1 MNIVIIGNGITGIT
15 CARNIRKLNSN
26 ASITVIS
33 EETEHFFSR
42 TALMYIYMGH
52 MKFEHTKPYED
63 WFWSKNR
70 INLIKAYVK
79 TLNTKDKILLFD
91 NGKSIAYDK
100 LIIASGSKPNK
111 FGWPGEN
118 LNGVQ
123 GLYSIQDLEEME
135 KNTKN
140 ISSAVLVG
148 GGLIGI
154 EMAEMLHSRSIK
166 VIMFVRENLYWR
178 NVLPQSESQLIGK
191 HIAGHG
197 IDLRF
202 NIELKEIISDDRNRV
217 AGVITNTGET
227 IECQFVGLT
236 AGVKP
241 NIEFLEKNEIETE
254 RGILINECFETS
266 IPDVY
271 AAGDCAQFRR
281 PKSGEPAIEQLW
293 YTGKMQAETLAKT
306 ICGDKS
312 DYNRGIWFNSAKF
325 FDIEYQTYGQVL
337 SEINDQQK
345 SFYWE
350 HPNGKHAFRANY
362 NNTDESILG
371 FNFIGIRF
379 RQIIAEEWIR
389 ERKTIG
395 FVIQNLKKGWFDP
408 EFSKAFYNDISHS
421 YLQSLKFDFMNN
433 KTLES

>member
-337 SEINDQQK
+337 PEINDQQK

-379 RQIIAEEWIR
+379 RHYCRRVDPGA
-389 ERKTIG
+389 
-395 FVIQNLKKGWFDP
+395 QNNRFCNSKFEKG
-408 EFSKAFYNDISHS
+408 
-421 YLQSLKFDFMNN
+421 LV
-433 KTLES
+433 

>member
-337 SEINDQQK
+337 PEINDQQK

-395 FVIQNLKKGWFDP
+395 FVIQNLKKGWFEP
-408 EFSKAFYNDISHS
+408 EFSKSYYNDIAHS
-421 YLQSLKFDFMNN
+421 YLQSLKFDIH
-433 KTLES
+433 E

>member
-15 CARNIRKLNSN
+15 CARNIRKIDSK

-33 EETEHFFSR
+33 GESEHFFSR

-63 WFWSKNR
+63 WFWNKNR
-70 INLIKAYVK
+70 INLIRAYVK
-79 TLNTKDKILLFD
+79 SLNSKDKTLHFD
-91 NGKSIAYDK
+91 NDKSIAYDK
-100 LIIASGSKPNK
+100 LIIASGSIPNK

-118 LNGVQ
+118 LHGVQ
-123 GLYSIQDLEEME
+123 GLYSMQDLEQME
-135 KNTKN
+135 SNTKN

-154 EMAEMLHSRSIK
+154 EMAEMLHSRKIEVS
-166 VIMFVRENLYWR
+166 MLVRENLYWN
-178 NVLPQSESQLIGK
+178 NVLPREEAQLIGK
-191 HIAGHG
+191 HISGHG
-197 IDLRF
+197 INLQFNTELR
-202 NIELKEIISDDRNRV
+202 EIISDDQNRV
-217 AGVITNTGET
+217 KGVLTNTGQHF
-227 IECQFVGLT
+227 ECQFVGLT

-241 NIEFLEKNEIETE
+241 NISFLEKHELETE
-254 RGILINECFETS
+254 RGILVNEYFETS
-266 IPDVY
+266 IPDIY
-271 AAGDCAQFRR
+271 AAGDCAQFRK
-281 PKSGEPAIEQLW
+281 PKPGEPAIEQLW
-293 YTGKMQAETLAKT
+293 YTGKMQAETLART

-312 DYNRGIWFNSAKF
+312 AYNRGIWFNSAKF
-325 FDIEYQTYGQVL
+325 FDLEYQTYGQVL
-337 SEINDQQK
+337 PEINDQQK

-362 NNTDESILG
+362 SSKDESISG

-379 RQIIAEEWIR
+379 RQTIAEDWIM

-408 EFSKAFYNDISHS
+408 EFSKAFYNDISHF
-421 YLQSLKFDFMNN
+421 YLQSLKDGNQ
-433 KTLES
+433 E

>member
-15 CARNIRKLNSN
+15 CARNIRKLDSN

-33 EETEHFFSR
+33 SETEHFFSR

-63 WFWSKNR
+63 WFWNKNR
-70 INLIKAYVK
+70 ISLIKAYVK
-79 TLNTKDKILLFD
+79 TINTQDKILQLD
-91 NGKSIAYDK
+91 SAKSIIYDK
-100 LIIASGSKPNK
+100 LIIATGSVPNK

-123 GLYSIQDLEEME
+123 GLYSVQDLEEME
-135 KNTKN
+135 RNTKN
-140 ISSAVLVG
+140 ISSAVIIG

-154 EMAEMLHSRSIK
+154 EMAEMLHSRKIH
-166 VIMFVRENLYWR
+166 VTIFVRENFYWN
-178 NVLPQSESQLIGK
+178 NVLPKEEAQLIGK
-191 HIAGHG
+191 HIAEHG
-197 IDLRF
+197 IVLRL
-202 NIELKEIISDDRNRV
+202 NTELKEIISDDQNYV
-217 AGVITNTGET
+217 TGVISKTGEKLD
-227 IECQFVGLT
+227 CQFVGLT

-241 NIEFLEKNEIETE
+241 NISFLHESEIETD
-254 RGILINECFETS
+254 RGILINEYFETS
-266 IPDVY
+266 TPDIY
-271 AAGDCAQFRR
+271 AAGDCAQFRK
-281 PKSGEPAIEQLW
+281 PKPGDPAVEQLW

-306 ICGDKS
+306 ICGNKS
-312 DYNRGIWFNSAKF
+312 SYHRGIWFNSAKF
-325 FDIEYQTYGQVL
+325 FDLEYQTYGQVL
-337 SEINDQQK
+337 PEINGQQK

-362 NNTDESILG
+362 SSKDESILG

-395 FVIQNLKKGWFDP
+395 FVIQNLNKGWFDP
-408 EFSKAFYNDISHS
+408 EFSKAHYNNISNS
-421 YLQSLKFDFMNN
+421 YLQSLKDGN
-433 KTLES
+433 EE

>member
-15 CARNIRKLNSN
+15 CARNIRKIDSK

-33 EETEHFFSR
+33 GESEHFFSR

-52 MKFEHTKPYED
+52 MKVEHTKPYED
-63 WFWSKNR
+63 WFWNKNR
-70 INLIKAYVK
+70 INLIRAYVK
-79 TLNTKDKILLFD
+79 TLNSKDKTLHFD
-91 NGKSIAYDK
+91 NDKSIAYDK
-100 LIIASGSKPNK
+100 LIIASGSMPNK

-118 LNGVQ
+118 LLGVQ
-123 GLYSIQDLEEME
+123 GLYSMQDLEQME
-135 KNTKN
+135 SNTKN

-154 EMAEMLHSRSIK
+154 EMAEMLHSRKIEVS
-166 VIMFVRENLYWR
+166 MLVRENLYWN
-178 NVLPQSESQLIGK
+178 NVLPREEAQLIGK
-191 HIAGHG
+191 HISGHG
-197 IDLRF
+197 INLQFNTELR
-202 NIELKEIISDDRNRV
+202 EIISDDQNRV
-217 AGVITNTGET
+217 KGVLTNTGQQF
-227 IECQFVGLT
+227 ECQFVGLT

-241 NIEFLEKNEIETE
+241 NIGFLEKHELETE
-254 RGILINECFETS
+254 RGILVNEYFETS
-266 IPDVY
+266 IPDIY
-271 AAGDCAQFRR
+271 AAGDCAQFRK
-281 PKSGEPAIEQLW
+281 PKPGEPAIEQLW

-312 DYNRGIWFNSAKF
+312 AYNRGIWFNSAKF
-325 FDIEYQTYGQVL
+325 FDLEYQTYGQVL
-337 SEINDQQK
+337 PEINDQQK

-362 NNTDESILG
+362 SSNDESISG

-408 EFSKAFYNDISHS
+408 EFSKAFYNEISHS
-421 YLQSLKFDFMNN
+421 YLQSLKGGD
-433 KTLES
+433 EE

>member
-15 CARNIRKLNSN
+15 CARNVRKLDSN

-33 EETEHFFSR
+33 GETEHFFSR

-63 WFWSKNR
+63 WFWKKNR

-79 TLNTKDKILLFD
+79 SLNSKDKTLHFD
-91 NGKSIAYDK
+91 NGESIAYDK
-100 LIIASGSKPNK
+100 LIIACGSVPNK

-118 LNGVQ
+118 LHGVQ
-123 GLYSIQDLEEME
+123 GLYSIQDLEQME
-135 KNTKN
+135 RNTKN
-140 ISSAVLVG
+140 ISSAVIIG

-154 EMAEMLHSRSIK
+154 EMAEMLHSRKIEVK
-166 VIMFVRENLYWR
+166 MLVRENFYWG
-178 NVLPQSESQLIGK
+178 NILPREEAQLIGK
-191 HIAGHG
+191 HISAHG
-197 IDLRF
+197 IDLQL
-202 NIELKEIISDDRNRV
+202 NTELKEIISDDQNRV
-217 AGVITNTGET
+217 KGVLTNKGEQF
-227 IECQFVGLT
+227 ECQFVGLT

-241 NIEFLEKNEIETE
+241 NIGFLEKHELETE
-254 RGILINECFETS
+254 RGILINEYFETS
-266 IPDVY
+266 IPHIY
-271 AAGDCAQFRR
+271 AAGDCAQFRN
-281 PKSGEPAIEQLW
+281 PKPGEPAIEQLW
-293 YTGKMQAETLAKT
+293 YTGKMQAETLART

-312 DYNRGIWFNSAKF
+312 AYNRGIWFNSAKF
-325 FDIEYQTYGQVL
+325 FDLEYQTYGQIL
-337 SEINDQQK
+337 PEINDQQK

-362 NNTDESILG
+362 SSKDESISG

-389 ERKTIG
+389 EHKTIG

-421 YLQSLKFDFMNN
+421 YLQSLKSGN
-433 KTLES
+433 EE

>member
-15 CARNIRKLNSN
+15 CARNIRKIDSK

-33 EETEHFFSR
+33 GESEHFFSR

-63 WFWSKNR
+63 WFWNKNR
-70 INLIKAYVK
+70 INLIRAYVK
-79 TLNTKDKILLFD
+79 TLNSKDKTLHFD
-91 NGKSIAYDK
+91 NNKSIAYDK
-100 LIIASGSKPNK
+100 LIIASGSIPNK

-118 LNGVQ
+118 LLGVQ
-123 GLYSIQDLEEME
+123 GLYSMQDLEQME
-135 KNTKN
+135 SNTKN

-154 EMAEMLHSRSIK
+154 EMAEMLHSRKIEVS
-166 VIMFVRENLYWR
+166 MLVRENLYWN
-178 NVLPQSESQLIGK
+178 NVLPREEAQLIGK
-191 HIAGHG
+191 HISGHG
-197 IDLRF
+197 INLQFNTELR
-202 NIELKEIISDDRNRV
+202 EIISDDQNRV
-217 AGVITNTGET
+217 KGVLTNTGQQF
-227 IECQFVGLT
+227 ECQFVGLT

-241 NIEFLEKNEIETE
+241 NIGFLEKHELETE
-254 RGILINECFETS
+254 RGILVNEYFETS
-266 IPDVY
+266 IPDIY
-271 AAGDCAQFRR
+271 AAGDCAQFRK
-281 PKSGEPAIEQLW
+281 PKPGEPAIEQLW

-312 DYNRGIWFNSAKF
+312 AYNRGIWFNSAKF
-325 FDIEYQTYGQVL
+325 FDLEYQTYGQVL
-337 SEINDQQK
+337 PEINDQQK

-362 NNTDESILG
+362 SSKDESISG

-408 EFSKAFYNDISHS
+408 EFSKAFYNEISHS
-421 YLQSLKFDFMNN
+421 YLQSLKGGD
-433 KTLES
+433 EE